1 MNNDE
6 LIYEAFE
13 IAQIYEDSS
22 EYEDEHIRIV
32 TALRNLANRV
42 IELELENDS

>member
-13 IAQIYEDSS
+13 IAQIYEDIS
-22 EYEDEHIRIV
+22 EYEDEHIRIT

-42 IELELENDS
+42 IELEKNVS